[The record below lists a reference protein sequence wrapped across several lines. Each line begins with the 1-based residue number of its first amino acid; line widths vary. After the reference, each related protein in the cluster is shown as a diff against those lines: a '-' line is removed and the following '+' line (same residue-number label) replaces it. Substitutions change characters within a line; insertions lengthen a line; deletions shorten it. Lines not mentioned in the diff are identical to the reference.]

1 MMTAATATLTR
12 KRGGDDLPPIPS
24 PQEVQVDLNAIL
36 NPQDAI
42 VVVSQ
47 YGYTVDYGPAVK
59 PRLHQV
65 SKDRKCN
72 CSLGADCP
80 AVPAVAEYL
89 RNGGERAPDP
99 PPNFFITAPE
109 TCPVCGAPAYHDPQV
124 SSRIRGAGWGCSATG
139 SKHYFA
145 WRTQQVQEAMQA
157 NPWRF
162 PPCVIRDGAQI
173 YAWDGVQQGDEV
185 LYAGLLRADLITE
198 GPIGYLPEED

>member
-1 MMTAATATLTR
+1 
-12 KRGGDDLPPIPS
+12 
-24 PQEVQVDLNAIL
+24 LNAIL

-47 YGYTVDYGPAVK
+47 YGYTVDFGPAVK

-65 SKDRKCN
+65 NKDRTCN

-80 AVPAVAEYL
+80 AVSAVADYL

-99 PPNFFITAPE
+99 PANFFVTAPE
-109 TCPVCGAPAYHDPQV
+109 TCPVCGARAYHDPAS
-124 SSRIRGAGWGCSATG
+124 SSRIRGAGWGCSKTG
-139 SKHYFA
+139 SKHYYA
-145 WRTQQVQEAMQA
+145 WRTQLLQEAMQA

-162 PPCVIRDGAQI
+162 PPAVIRDGAQT
-173 YAWDGVQQGDEV
+173 YAWDGIQQADEV

-198 GPIGYLPEED
+198 GPIGYLPEEE